1 MGEVSK
7 GEGRTVLFVS
17 HNMAAVQSLCGK
29 GILIS
34 KGNLD
39 YFGGSKDAVQKYT
52 LKDINEFNNESL
64 DISNY
69 RRKNRDPIGE
79 ISFVEIH
86 QEYIRI
92 KRIAENEG
100 FSITIFYIL
109 FQKVTEVVINLI
121 FKNELGEILLALSS
135 KDLIVKAP
143 SNDGNHSATFNFKES
158 FFMENKI
165 YLDIGLSPGD
175 GGLSFDVIENF
186 PILEINNENKF
197 PFWSERPK
205 GYILLPT
212 NKYNISY
219 ETIRN

>member
-1 MGEVSK
+1 M
-7 GEGRTVLFVS
+7 
-17 HNMAAVQSLCGK
+17 
-29 GILIS
+29 
-34 KGNLD
+34 
-39 YFGGSKDAVQKYT
+39 
-52 LKDINEFNNESL
+52 
-64 DISNY
+64 
-69 RRKNRDPIGE
+69 
-79 ISFVEIH
+79 EIH